1 MIPLLAG
8 VASAQTVRF
17 AAIGDYGDD
26 DENSRAVAALVRS
39 WGPDLIVTVGDNDY
53 TDGEFRGTNTGLE
66 RGVGQY
72 YADWIGDYAGAYG
85 DGAAENAFF
94 PTPGDH
100 DWGDTCDDP
109 RGLDDYLAYFTLP
122 VSTSGTERYYDVR
135 RGPVHLFALH
145 SVEDCEPDG
154 ADAGSVQARWVR
166 ETAAASDA
174 PFKIAA
180 FHHPPW
186 SSGDHGTDG
195 EHMQWPWAEWG
206 FQLVLAGHDHDYERI
221 WRDDVTSLVIGLG
234 GVDIRG
240 FDCPVAGSQV
250 RYDDDYGALL
260 VEATGTALEV
270 SFHSVGGVEVDR
282 FTIAPDGTTSNTR
295 PYVPAEACG
304 ICGCRS
310 VAPGGV
316 GPWLVLM
323 LPLMARR
330 RRQRGS

>member
-1 MIPLLAG
+1 MIALWAC

-26 DENSRAVAALVRS
+26 DEDSRAVAALVRS
-39 WGPDLIVTVGDNDY
+39 WSPDLIVTVGDNDY
-53 TDGEFRGTNTGLE
+53 SDGAYRGTPTGLE
-66 RGVGQY
+66 LGVGQY
-72 YADWIGDYAGAYG
+72 YADWIGDYTGAHG
-85 DGAAENAFF
+85 DGAVENGFF

-109 RGLDDYLAYFTLP
+109 GGLDDYLAYFTLP
-122 VSTSGTERYYDVR
+122 ASTSGTERYYDVR

-145 SVEDCEPDG
+145 SVEGCEPDG
-154 ADAGSVQARWVR
+154 ADAASVQARWVR

-174 PFKIAA
+174 PFKIAY

-206 FQLVLAGHDHDYERI
+206 FQLVMAGHDHDYERL

-240 FDCPVAGSQV
+240 FGCPVAGSQV

-260 VEATGTALEV
+260 VEATDSALEV

-282 FTIAPDGTTSNTR
+282 FTITPDGATSNTR
-295 PYVPAEACG
+295 PDVPAETCG

-310 VAPGGV
+310 VTPGGA
-316 GPWLVLM
+316 GPWLVLA
-323 LPLMARR
+323 LPVLARR
-330 RRQRGS
+330 RR